1 MHARSEPCLD
11 KLKAIVKTYQYRIII
26 LIQKER
32 KCFIEAYMG
41 SITIGKTL
49 STQMPKTMLE
59 EMILRVEN
67 KLIRC

>member
-1 MHARSEPCLD
+1 
-11 KLKAIVKTYQYRIII
+11 
-26 LIQKER
+26 
-32 KCFIEAYMG
+32 MG
-41 SITIGKTL
+41 SMTIGKTL